1 MAHTARSRRTTAA
14 LAALSIGVL
23 ALTACNGDA
32 ENDVAAPSK
41 HASPS
46 ATSAGKGTDK
56 GTGTPSS
63 AAPGEGGDGGGKPSS
78 SPSTPASSSKPGA
91 DDDQDGGVGMCETAD
106 LTYKVT
112 VASRPVNHALLTA
125 SNKGSDSCLLPAN
138 ELVITIPGLDGAAEH
153 MGPDGKDWILKPGES
168 AYAGIMFSR
177 ADTAGG
183 KSADKVEV
191 ALTASESPT
200 TVPVGDGPITV
211 NDSQV
216 TSFFGTAEDALTY

>member
-14 LAALSIGVL
+14 LAALSIGIL
-23 ALTACNGDA
+23 ALTACNGDT
-32 ENDVAAPSK
+32 ENDVTTPGT

-46 ATSAGKGTDK
+46 ATGTDE
-56 GTGTPSS
+56 GTDTPSS
-63 AAPGEGGDGGGKPSS
+63 ADPSNSGGGSGKSS
-78 SPSTPASSSKPGA
+78 DSPSTPASSPKPGA

-106 LTYKVT
+106 LTYNVT

-125 SNKGSDSCLLPAN
+125 GNKGSDPCLLSAN
-138 ELVITIPGLDGAAEH
+138 ELVITIPGLDGAAGH

-200 TVPVGDGPITV
+200 TVPVNDGPITV

>member
-1 MAHTARSRRTTAA
+1 MARTARSRRTTAA

-32 ENDVAAPSK
+32 ENDAATPGT

-46 ATSAGKGTDK
+46 ATGTGKGKGTD
-56 GTGTPSS
+56 TPSS
-63 AAPGEGGDGGGKPSS
+63 ADPGDGGSGSGKSS
-78 SPSTPASSSKPGA
+78 GSPSTPPPSSKPGA

-125 SNKGSDSCLLPAN
+125 GNKGSDPCLLPAN
-138 ELVITIPGLDGAAEH
+138 ELVITIPGLDGAAGH

-200 TVPVGDGPITV
+200 TVPVAGGPITV

>member
-14 LAALSIGVL
+14 LAALSLGIL
-23 ALTACNGDA
+23 AALTACNGDA
-32 ENDVAAPSK
+32 ENDAAAPGT

-46 ATSAGKGTDK
+46 ATRADK
-56 GTGTPSS
+56 GTNTPSS
-63 AAPGEGGDGGGKPSS
+63 AGPSDSGSGTGKSS
-78 SPSTPASSSKPGA
+78 GSPSTPPSSKPGS
-91 DDDQDGGVGMCETAD
+91 DDGQDGGVGMCETAD
-106 LTYKVT
+106 LSYNVT

-125 SNKGSDSCLLPAN
+125 SNKGSDPCLLSAN

-153 MGPDGKDWILKPGES
+153 MGPDGKDWILEPGQN

-183 KSADKVEV
+183 KSADKMEV

-200 TVPVGDGPITV
+200 TVPINDGPVTV
-211 NDSQV
+211 NDGQV